1 MKYFSSNHT
10 CCSSSFTVAG
20 QRTWFYTQPKSLGLC
35 HYLML
40 TGWFFFSS
48 SVYFLFIYSSDGI
61 HDTFVIAFLE
71 LFLLRK
77 QGLWECIFK
86 GDRAIFWFFSSSLC
100 DWSEKLPCDTLST
113 NKMQLSLLHLHFSVL
128 QRVLECFIVSS

>member
-40 TGWFFFSS
+40 TGWFSFQ
-48 SVYFLFIYSSDGI
+48 VLFIFYLSIPLMGSMI
-61 HDTFVIAFLE
+61 PLY
-71 LFLLRK
+71 RK

-86 GDRAIFWFFSSSLC
+86 GDRAIFWFFSSLLC

-113 NKMQLSLLHLHFSVL
+113 NKMQLGLLHLHFSVP

>member
-1 MKYFSSNHT
+1 M
-10 CCSSSFTVAG
+10 
-20 QRTWFYTQPKSLGLC
+20 SLSDAYRLV
-35 HYLML
+35 
-40 TGWFFFSS
+40 FFSS

-77 QGLWECIFK
+77 QGLGECIFK
-86 GDRAIFWFFSSSLC
+86 GDRAIFWFFSSLLC

-113 NKMQLSLLHLHFSVL
+113 NKMQLGLLHLHFSVL